1 MLLHVPYVDMME
13 VMPIPVGIKVEIMTH
28 QREEI
33 MEAEQRLQ
41 AELLAYYMWLNQLQ
55 KSRKRFDL
63 EDDIPKLHQVA
74 AEINSNLKHH
84 KFESVDQ
91 VEHQI
96 EALKAVKK
104 GVNEPSIENA
114 DNIKHISV
122 KIRND
127 SSRNDNLA
135 VAMGVVVAL
144 VLVGAMLACPAAL
157 PLLPLVG
164 AAAVLMLDIA
174 ADCAKATNQAFKT
187 EPKETPSS
195 PGMSR

>member
-1 MLLHVPYVDMME
+1 VLLHVRSVAMTE

-33 MEAEQRLQ
+33 MKAEQRLQ
-41 AELLAYYMWLNQLQ
+41 AELAEYYMWLNQLP
-55 KSRKRFDL
+55 KFRKQSDL
-63 EDDIPKLHQVA
+63 EDEIPKLLRVA
-74 AEINSNLKHH
+74 AEINSNLKQH

-104 GVNEPSIENA
+104 GVTEPSFENA
-114 DNIKHISV
+114 DNIRDISV
-122 KIRND
+122 KIRHD

-135 VAMGVVVAL
+135 VALGFVVAL